1 MAMDPARYERF
12 YEAIKRVLPQV
23 PLARL
28 PAGAIVLR
36 SVGASHKGVVP
47 TPASASTIF
56 GGATADHRWS
66 GARARGAGKGA
77 LYVSLHLDAL
87 SNELFHYAD
96 NNPALPVNPVV
107 GRVVAQD
114 ALKATRTFRFKT
126 RSGLA
131 LIDLS
136 AASPAGTVFLR
147 ELGLRSSVKNAL
159 AAAHYVSARA
169 ACDAAGDYS
178 FSRALAHAM
187 LDTVP
192 LIDGLKVTT
201 ARDSWGH
208 IGETGENLVLF
219 GAEGV
224 PLPYLVPLSETV
236 YDVDPSGKLTQ
247 TVNHL

>member
-1 MAMDPARYERF
+1 
-12 YEAIKRVLPQV
+12 
-23 PLARL
+23 
-28 PAGAIVLR
+28 
-36 SVGASHKGVVP
+36 
-47 TPASASTIF
+47 
-56 GGATADHRWS
+56 
-66 GARARGAGKGA
+66 
-77 LYVSLHLDAL
+77 
-87 SNELFHYAD
+87 
-96 NNPALPVNPVV
+96 
-107 GRVVAQD
+107 
-114 ALKATRTFRFKT
+114 
-126 RSGLA
+126 
-131 LIDLS
+131 
-136 AASPAGTVFLR
+136 
-147 ELGLRSSVKNAL
+147 VKNAL

-178 FSRALAHAM
+178 FSRALAHAI